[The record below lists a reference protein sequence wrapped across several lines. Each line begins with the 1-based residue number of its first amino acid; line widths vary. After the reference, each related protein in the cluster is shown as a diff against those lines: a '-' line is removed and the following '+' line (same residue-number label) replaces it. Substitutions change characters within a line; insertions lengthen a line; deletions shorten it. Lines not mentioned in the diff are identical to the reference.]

1 MRIVP
6 LVSLHIL
13 TRKRLSVLLALLA
26 QGQQIRTSVI
36 NIGRGE
42 FGPVQLKLKVVA
54 SHGFVLASGSVLLAP
69 LVLLRCPP
77 RSSPV
82 LPGPVIRALF
92 AQQE

>member
-13 TRKRLSVLLALLA
+13 TRKRLSVLLA

-42 FGPVQLKLKVVA
+42 LGPVQAKLKVVA
-54 SHGFVLASGSVLLAP
+54 SHGFAPASGSVLLAP
-69 LVLLRCPP
+69 LVLLRCYPLL
-77 RSSPV
+77 SPC
-82 LPGPVIRALF
+82 PVIRALF